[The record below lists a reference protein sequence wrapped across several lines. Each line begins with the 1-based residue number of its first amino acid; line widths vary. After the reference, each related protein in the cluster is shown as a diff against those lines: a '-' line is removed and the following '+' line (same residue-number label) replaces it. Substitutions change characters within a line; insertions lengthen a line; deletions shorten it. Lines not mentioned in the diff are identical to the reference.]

1 MKNTEELKE
10 ELIDFIPFNEQEIN
24 DKQYFLNCLT
34 AFDNVLT
41 RENEAV
47 HFTASAFVL
56 NRDRTKVLVVHHK
69 IYGAWVCPGGHADGE
84 ADLLAVVLR
93 EVEEETGQKA
103 EIICDSIFAIQSY
116 EIGQH
121 IRKRKLVHSHNHL
134 DVVYLLEADETKEL
148 RFRPD
153 ESLGAKWINID
164 EVTGSEIVDFTRAAN
179 EKIIE
184 KMSSMNIF

>member
-1 MKNTEELKE
+1 MRSTEELKE
-10 ELIDFIPFNEQEIN
+10 QLIDFIPFNEQENN
-24 DKQYFLNCLT
+24 DKHYFLNCLN

-56 NRDRTKVLVVHHK
+56 NQDKTKVLVVHHK

-103 EIICDSIFAIQSY
+103 EPICESIFAIQSY

-121 IRKRKLVHSHNHL
+121 IRKRKLVPYHEHL
-134 DVVYLLEADETKEL
+134 DVVYLLQADDTKEL
-148 RFRPD
+148 KFRPE
-153 ESLGAKWINID
+153 ESLGAKWVDIRD
-164 EVTGSEIVDFTRAAN
+164 VTGAEIVDFTRETN
-179 EKIIE
+179 EKIIR
-184 KMSSMNIF
+184 KMRDMNIC